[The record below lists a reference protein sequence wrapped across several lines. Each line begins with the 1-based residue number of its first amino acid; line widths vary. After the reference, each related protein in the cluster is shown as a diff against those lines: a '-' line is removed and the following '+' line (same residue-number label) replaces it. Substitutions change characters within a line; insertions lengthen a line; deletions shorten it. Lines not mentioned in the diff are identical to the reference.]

1 MITEREWLKLL
12 AIWTATHFLLVA
24 VIFFPEIHWDN
35 PHGDVQLYFHYADF
49 LIAGKLPYRDFSV
62 EYPPLALLFFAL
74 PRLFSQEFYAYL
86 RIYNLEVLAVE
97 AATLTVILKVA
108 SRCSLYRERRL
119 YPLYAYLMLVS
130 SSGQIFLHRY
140 DALPAFLAV
149 LAIHQYLKGH
159 EKSAWTVL
167 ACGVMTKVYP
177 VLLAPLFLLT
187 SFSGKSHKFKD
198 ALSEL
203 LIFLGV
209 LALILSPFLVLAGGK
224 SLQPFLYNLERGI
237 QLESTYA
244 SLLLFTHSALG
255 LPVRIVFPFRAY
267 EVLSPL
273 SSTLSSLA
281 MPIMLMLQF
290 GLYLLYFGHLH
301 RGNWDNPQGD
311 YDHASLLVRFCLLS
325 TLAFLLSYK
334 VFSPQF
340 LAWLFPLVALL
351 KGQSEKAEK
360 NITAT
365 FIVACGLT
373 QIIFPLAYDHLV
385 AMSSLVMFVLFV
397 RNLLLVACFLLILHW
412 ESGDRLLSRVD
423 PLFFMVA
430 GVALLFAGVT
440 TILLYGWRPIFLT
453 NVPVC
458 HPGILLTI
466 GLNLVLCI
474 IM

>member
-1 MITEREWLKLL
+1 MITGREWLKLV

-35 PHGDVQLYFHYADF
+35 PYGDVQLYFHYADL
-49 LIAGKLPYRDFSV
+49 LIAGRLPYRDFSV
-62 EYPPLALLFFAL
+62 EYPPLALLFFTL
-74 PRLFSQEFYAYL
+74 PRLFSQEFNAYL

-108 SRCSLYRERRL
+108 SRCSLHRERRL
-119 YPLYAYLMLVS
+119 YPLFAYLMLVS

-140 DALPAFLAV
+140 DALPAFLTI

-198 ALSEL
+198 ALSGS

-209 LALILSPFLVLAGGK
+209 PALILSPFLILAGGK

-290 GLYLLYFGHLH
+290 GLYLLYFGYLH
-301 RGNWDNPQGD
+301 RSNRDNIQGD
-311 YDHASLLVRFCLLS
+311 HEHASLLVRFCLLS

-340 LAWLFPLVALL
+340 LAWLFPLVALH
-351 KGQSEKAEK
+351 KRQSERAEK

-385 AMSSLVMFVLFV
+385 AMSSLVVSILFA
-397 RNLLLVACFLLILHW
+397 RNLLLIACFFLIQSW
-412 ESGDRLLSRVD
+412 KNGDKFLSKIS
-423 PLFFMVA
+423 PLFFAVA
-430 GVALLFAGVT
+430 GLVLLFAGLIA
-440 TILLYGWRPIFLT
+440 TILSGWNPIYLT
-453 NVPVC
+453 DIPVC
-458 HPGILLTI
+458 HPGIMLTI
-466 GLNLVLCI
+466 GLNLVLCV